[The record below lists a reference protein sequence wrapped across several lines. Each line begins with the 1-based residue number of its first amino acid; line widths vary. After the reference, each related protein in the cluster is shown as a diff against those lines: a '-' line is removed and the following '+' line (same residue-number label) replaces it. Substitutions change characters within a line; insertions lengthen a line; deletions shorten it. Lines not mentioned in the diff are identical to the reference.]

1 MKVLRMIALV
11 LAKIVFVVVMILF
24 MGSLSTSY
32 VLENGISSL
41 LMSGFSNIGES
52 IQHKQIPITEETNVS
67 ITTEQIENIDINGMY
82 NELLDELGITEEQLI
97 AILESDVA
105 KDLVE
110 EFVDVVIED
119 IATGEA
125 SDINI
130 GEKVMTFV
138 TENQSEIEGLIGQP
152 LPMED
157 IEKFAESDE
166 VTQFNEQYKEVITTF
181 SNNVPA
187 PIKKAI
193 TTVEK
198 FISESFRKVCLI
210 IEGVLLVLISLLQ
223 WSLYK
228 WIRTLGN
235 TMLGVG
241 IFTFILNLIG
251 NVFSAAIIN
260 LLNIDGISFGKAM
273 LASGICTGV
282 GVVLLIIYA
291 IIKKIVGK
299 GKKEENE
306 VSQNAC

>member
-41 LMSGFSNIGES
+41 LMSGLPSVGES
-52 IQHKQIPITEETNVS
+52 VQHKQIPITENANVS
-67 ITTEQIENIDINGMY
+67 ITTEQIESIDVNGMY
-82 NELLDELGITEEQLI
+82 NELLAELGITEEQLI
-97 AILESDVA
+97 TILESDVA
-105 KDLVE
+105 KELVE

-119 IATGEA
+119 ISTGEV
-125 SDINI
+125 SDFDI

-138 TENQSEIEGLIGQP
+138 TDNQSEIEGLIGQP
-152 LPMED
+152 LPMEK
-157 IEKFAESDE
+157 IETFAESEE

-187 PIKKAI
+187 PIKNAI
-193 TTVEK
+193 TVIEK
-198 FISESFRKVCLI
+198 FISESFRLTCLI
-210 IEGVLLVLISLLQ
+210 IDGVLLVLIALLQ

-241 IFTFILNLIG
+241 IFMFIISLFG
-251 NVFSAAIIN
+251 NIFSAAIVN
-260 LLNIDGISFGKAM
+260 LLNIDGLSFGKAM

-282 GVVLLIIYA
+282 GVVLLIVYA

-306 VSQNAC
+306 VSQVAS